1 MSNHIDMIV
10 QSNVKLSDLLR
21 DLKNIATKIE
31 KE

>member
-21 DLKNIATKIE
+21 DLKKTATKIE